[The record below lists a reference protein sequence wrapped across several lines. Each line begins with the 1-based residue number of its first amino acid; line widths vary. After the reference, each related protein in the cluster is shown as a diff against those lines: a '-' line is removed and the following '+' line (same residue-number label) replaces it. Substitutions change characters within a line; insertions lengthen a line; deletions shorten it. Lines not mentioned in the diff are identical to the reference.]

1 MLDWREV
8 IRLWAVAAFVSAG
21 CHHATIL
28 FDRDF
33 DTTVS
38 SPAYA
43 RSGPQV
49 LFDEGHR
56 NYHTAT
62 GRYKPFVDLIG
73 HDGYRV
79 VRGRRALTER
89 GLERF
94 AVLVIASAQ
103 GPDPTRDDAAFTD
116 EESDAVRRWVGAGGG
131 LLLIADHYPFAGAAA
146 GLARRFGIGISR
158 GITEDLQ
165 HCDQSSPYVLLFTR
179 AEGLILEHPIT
190 QGRQSSERVSRVM
203 TFGGTSLSPPL
214 GAVPFLK
221 LSRDARDRPAL
232 SATRRARQGQS
243 AAVRYG
249 DAQPAGGVG
258 QALALEFGH
267 GRVVVLGEA
276 GMLTA
281 QRVGADSRPFG
292 MNVKDIEN
300 RQLALNI
307 MHWLS
312 GLLGP

>member
-1 MLDWREV
+1 MPCWGRV
-8 IRLWAVAAFVSAG
+8 IRFWTAAAVVSAG

-38 SPAYA
+38 APAYA
-43 RSGPQV
+43 RYGPQV

-62 GRYKPFVDLIG
+62 GRYKPFADLIG

-79 VRGRRALTER
+79 VSGRRAFTER
-89 GLERF
+89 GLESF
-94 AVLVIASAQ
+94 AVLVIANAQ

-116 EESDAVRRWVGAGGG
+116 DESEAVRRWVEAGGG
-131 LLLIADHYPFAGAAA
+131 LLLIADHYPFAGSAAS
-146 GLARRFGIGISR
+146 LARRFGVGINR
-158 GITEDLQ
+158 GITEDLK
-165 HCDQSSPYVLLFTR
+165 HCDQSSPYVLVFTR
-179 AEGLILEHPIT
+179 ADGLLLEHPISE
-190 QGRQSSERVSRVM
+190 GRQSSERISRVM
-203 TFGGTSLSPPL
+203 TFGGTSLSPPP
-214 GAVPFLK
+214 GGVPFLR
-221 LSRDARDRPAL
+221 LSPDARDRPAL
-232 SATRRARQGQS
+232 SATPRAGQHQS
-243 AAVRYG
+243 AAVQYG
-249 DAQPAGGVG
+249 DPQPAGGVA
-258 QALALEFGH
+258 QALALEFGR